1 MIKKLRKKFIIIATL
16 SVALA
21 MILLSVIVNAADFIS
36 TDKNLGDTLT
46 MIYQNQGTI
55 PTNRTVP
62 PGGPSNPPGGHFN
75 TETPFSTRYF
85 VLRYNDD
92 GTLVMSN
99 MENIAAVTEDDIG
112 EYLDIAVRHGEGFGY
127 TSGYNYK
134 YYIVKN
140 GDDKNMVIFLD
151 CQNEM
156 RSVKTILWLS
166 AAATVFCVAL
176 AYLGI
181 VLFSKKA
188 VDPVV
193 KANER
198 QKQFITDASHELKT
212 PITVIN
218 TSLTVLE
225 MDVGKQKWID
235 KALYQTD
242 KLKKLVDSL
251 VSLAKADEGGQPVM
265 SDFDISSAARE
276 AVDSFCDFAAE
287 RGHKI
292 NADIKDGITYRGDEY
307 SVRQLVSI
315 LTDNAVKYSS
325 DGSPVDFSLKRAK
338 KASSYKCSNLCDEI
352 DEGELSKLFDRF
364 YRGDKSRSSKGG
376 FGIGL
381 SLARSICEA
390 HKGEIGAKKIGENKI
405 EFTAELK

>member
-1 MIKKLRKKFIIIATL
+1 
-16 SVALA
+16 

-62 PGGPSNPPGGHFN
+62 RRALQHGNALFHKIFL
-75 TETPFSTRYF
+75 
-85 VLRYNDD
+85 LRYKDD

-166 AAATVFCVAL
+166 AAATVFAL
-176 AYLGI
+176 PSHI
-181 VLFSKKA
+181 WVLCFFQKSRRPGGQGKRAAKA
-188 VDPVV
+188 IYNRRKPRAQNAHNRYKHLADR
-193 KANER
+193 ARNGCG
-198 QKQFITDASHELKT
+198 QA
-212 PITVIN
+212 
-218 TSLTVLE
+218 
-225 MDVGKQKWID
+225 KWID

-276 AVDSFCDFAAE
+276 AVDSFLRFCGRA
-287 RGHKI
+287 
-292 NADIKDGITYRGDEY
+292 
-307 SVRQLVSI
+307 
-315 LTDNAVKYSS
+315 
-325 DGSPVDFSLKRAK
+325 GSQNKR
-338 KASSYKCSNLCDEI
+338 
-352 DEGELSKLFDRF
+352 R
-364 YRGDKSRSSKGG
+364 
-376 FGIGL
+376 
-381 SLARSICEA
+381 
-390 HKGEIGAKKIGENKI
+390 H
-405 EFTAELK
+405 